1 MVMVHRIAEA
11 EQRLAGFTPEH
22 VHPARVDQPLE
33 GTVNGRQPDGTAETG
48 VEVLGRERL
57 WGFAEGIEHGR
68 ALPGDARRL
77 GNSAVGHGPQVYNP
91 AVPAVHPG
99 AYRRY
104 ARVYDL
110 VWRAAPY
117 DRFVDL
123 CLEAAAAQGTD
134 VRRVLVAACGTG
146 AAAVELARRGY
157 EVTGFD
163 LSLEMLAV
171 AAAKPWPADTA
182 GARRLVAG
190 DLRAVPLAG
199 GWADLV
205 VCLNASINYLLE
217 PAEVVAALAH
227 LGRTAAPGGTV
238 VVEPLSPRFV
248 HEGWEPGRHLDRG
261 GLRLDASYEL
271 DGDLVVER
279 LRWSLGGAE
288 EAETYRQR
296 LYDDTQLEGLFG
308 AAGLELA
315 GRRPM
320 WPAIPDQPARGRT
333 LWVARPPG

>member
-1 MVMVHRIAEA
+1 M
-11 EQRLAGFTPEH
+11 
-22 VHPARVDQPLE
+22 ARKS
-33 GTVNGRQPDGTAETG
+33 TAP
-48 VEVLGRERL
+48 VICQNR
-57 WGFAEGIEHGR
+57 
-68 ALPGDARRL
+68 
-77 GNSAVGHGPQVYNP
+77 
-91 AVPAVHPG
+91 AVPPVAPG

-104 ARVYDL
+104 ALVYDL

-123 CLEAAAAQGTD
+123 CLEAAAAQGTG

-146 AAAVELARRGY
+146 SAAVELAGRGY
-157 EVTGFD
+157 EVTAFD
-163 LSLEMLAV
+163 LSPEMLAM
-171 AAAKPWPADTA
+171 AAAKRWPP
-182 GARRLVAG
+182 GPEGSVGPPRLVAG
-190 DLRAVPLAG
+190 DLRAVPFAD

-205 VCLNASINYLLE
+205 LVLNASINYLLE

-248 HEGWEPGRHLDRG
+248 HEGWEPGRHVERG
-261 GLRLDASYEL
+261 GLRLDATYEL
-271 DGDLVVER
+271 EGDLVVER
-279 LRWSLGGAE
+279 LRWSLGGVE
-288 EAETYRQR
+288 DAETYRQR
-296 LYDDTQLEGLFG
+296 LYGDAELTGLLA

-315 GRRPM
+315 ERRPM